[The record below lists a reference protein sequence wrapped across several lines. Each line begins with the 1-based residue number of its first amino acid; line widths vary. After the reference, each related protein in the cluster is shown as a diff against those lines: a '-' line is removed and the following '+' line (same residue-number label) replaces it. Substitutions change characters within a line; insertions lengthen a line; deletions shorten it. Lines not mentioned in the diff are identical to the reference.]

1 MKQLWPE
8 LLVLVLFLLGDIL
21 WDGLASAAAGVA
33 AGLSSFILLL
43 AFRKKKPGLIIEGL
57 IFGGVTALGEL
68 VDYPGGTLIL
78 MELVFA
84 VILLVSVLSRRNILA
99 GMAGGLGKGLFSDQQ
114 SRILTR
120 TIGYVF
126 LIHSLICT
134 ILAVLGFL
142 NKQFGGILFLIV
154 YLLALK
160 LSKPGM
166 KNAVLDSLPVLVEEE
181 ESIYRLEIHG
191 TVIGKLTLT
200 EDTST
205 SVTARVISIELPPHD
220 FLSKLEIAMKR
231 RGIRG
236 LTIDCWNWDEIE
248 LEMDGLVKIEGKWR
262 KRLR

>member
-33 AGLSSFILLL
+33 AGLLSFILLL

-57 IFGGVTALGEL
+57 IFGGITALGDL
-68 VDYPGGTLIL
+68 VKYPGGTLIL

-84 VILLVSVLSRRNILA
+84 VILLVSILSRRNILA

-114 SRILTR
+114 YRILTR
-120 TIGYVF
+120 TLGYVF
-126 LIHSLICT
+126 LIHSLVCT

-142 NKQFGGILFLIV
+142 NKQFGGILFLVV

-160 LSKPGM
+160 LSKSGM
-166 KNAVLDSLPVLVEEE
+166 KNAVLDSLPVLMEEE
-181 ESIYRLEIHG
+181 EGVYRLETNGLISG
-191 TVIGKLTLT
+191 RLRLAD
-200 EDTST
+200 ETST
-205 SVTARVISIELPPHD
+205 TVTARIVSLESQPHE
-220 FLSKLEIAMKR
+220 FLLKLEIAMKR

-236 LTIDCWNWDEIE
+236 LTIDSWNWDEIE
-248 LEMDGLVKIEGKWR
+248 LEMDGFVKIEEKWR
-262 KRLR
+262 KRLQ

>member
-1 MKQLWPE
+1 MKKLWPE

-33 AGLSSFILLL
+33 AGLLSFILLL

-78 MELVFA
+78 MELALA
-84 VILLVSVLSRRNILA
+84 VILLVSVFSGRNILA

-114 SRILTR
+114 SRILSKTL
-120 TIGYVF
+120 GFVF
-126 LIHSLICT
+126 LIHSLLCT
-134 ILAVLGFL
+134 ILALLGFF
-142 NKQFGGILFLIV
+142 NWQTGGFLFLAG

-166 KNAVLDSLPVLVEEE
+166 KNAALDSLPVLVEEE
-181 ESIYRLEIHG
+181 ESICRLETHG
-191 TVIGKLTLT
+191 SVVGKLTLT
-200 EDTST
+200 DENST
-205 SVTARVISIELPPHD
+205 SVTARIISMELPPHD

-236 LTIDCWNWDEIE
+236 LIIECWNWDEIE
-248 LEMDGLVKIEGKWR
+248 LEMDGFVKNEGKWR
-262 KRLR
+262 KRLQ